1 MPEVIDVEIRAD
13 TAAFD
18 LALKDLE
25 SRSRQFGSVLTNALK
40 GAVVNGKSLE
50 DVLRGVGLSLAGMAL
65 DAGLKPLQGLLSN
78 VFSGLLGGILP
89 FAKGGVTPF
98 ASGGVVSSPTYFPAG
113 NSLGLMGE
121 AGSEAI
127 LPLSRTADGR
137 LGVASSGGKGNV
149 NVVLNVTT
157 PDAAS
162 FRKSEAQM
170 TAMLARAAS
179 RGTRYL

>member
-1 MPEVIDVEIRAD
+1 MPEIVDVEIRAD
-13 TAAFD
+13 TSGFD
-18 LALKDLE
+18 VALKDLE
-25 SRSRQFGSVLTNALK
+25 SRSRQFGSVLTSALK

-78 VFSGLLGGILP
+78 VFSGLLGGVLP
-89 FAKGGVTPF
+89 FAKGGITPF
-98 ASGGVVSSPTYFPAG
+98 ASGGIVSSPTYFPAG
-113 NSLGLMGE
+113 RSVGLMGE

-127 LPLSRTADGR
+127 MPLSRTSGGR
-137 LGVASSGGKGNV
+137 LGVASGGGKGNV
-149 NVVLNVTT
+149 QVVLNVST

-162 FRKSEAQM
+162 FKKSESQM

>member
-1 MPEVIDVEIRAD
+1 MPEILDVEVRAD
-13 TAAFD
+13 TSAFD

-50 DVLRGVGLSLAGMAL
+50 DTLRGIGLSLAGMAL
-65 DAGLKPLQGLLSN
+65 DAGLKPLQGLIGNL
-78 VFSGLLGGILP
+78 FSGALGGILP

-98 ASGGVVSSPTYFPAG
+98 ASGGIVASPTYFPNG
-113 NSLGLMGE
+113 GGIGLMGE

-127 LPLSRTADGR
+127 MPLSRTADGR
-137 LGVASSGGKGNV
+137 LGVAAGGGKGGV
-149 NVVLNVTT
+149 HVVMNVTT

-162 FRKSEAQM
+162 FKKSEAQM

-179 RGTRYL
+179 RGARYL

>member
-1 MPEVIDVEIRAD
+1 MPEVVNVEIQAD
-13 TAAFD
+13 TSAFD
-18 LALKDLE
+18 AALKGLE
-25 SRSRQFGSVLTNALK
+25 DRSKQFGAVLTNALK
-40 GAVVNGKSLE
+40 GAVVSGKSLE

-98 ASGGVVSSPTYFPAG
+98 ASGGVVASPTFFPNG
-113 NSLGLMGE
+113 DSIGLMGE

-127 LPLSRTADGR
+127 LPLGRTSDGR
-137 LGVASSGGKGNV
+137 LGVASGGGKGNIQ
-149 NVVLNVTT
+149 VVMNVTT
-157 PDAAS
+157 QDASS

-170 TAMLARAAS
+170 TAMLARAAT